1 MKKLLFLLFLS
12 QVLYGCMSL
21 KDDYP
26 AITYY
31 NFEQGPKPAGEIKKL
46 EGTLQIRDFT
56 VSSSYD
62 TDHLLAKYG
71 TPPKIKKYYYNR
83 WIADPGDMVTNFFVN
98 RFNILSLFSGGVI
111 KSASVLVPDYILEGQ
126 VINLIGINGENDD
139 PGENSV
145 AIGIKI
151 TLVKRA
157 NTTVKRSVLIA
168 KVYEINVDRNDS
180 SAESMAEAFSD
191 GLTQIADKLMID
203 IQKAIRN

>member
-1 MKKLLFLLFLS
+1 MKKLLFLLLIFQALS
-12 QVLYGCMSL
+12 GCISL
-21 KDDYP
+21 KDKYP
-26 AITYY
+26 EITYY
-31 NFEQGPKPAGEIKKL
+31 NFEQGPKPAGKIKTL

-83 WIADPGDMVTNFFVN
+83 WIASPGDMVTNFFVS

-111 KSASVLVPDYILEGQ
+111 KSASVLVPDYNLEGQ

-139 PGENSV
+139 PGEDSV
-145 AIGIKI
+145 EIGIKI
-151 TLVKRA
+151 TLVKR
-157 NTTVKRSVLIA
+157 VKTSAKRAVLIA

-180 SAESMAEAFSD
+180 SAESMAEAFSV

-203 IQKAIRN
+203 IQKAIRD